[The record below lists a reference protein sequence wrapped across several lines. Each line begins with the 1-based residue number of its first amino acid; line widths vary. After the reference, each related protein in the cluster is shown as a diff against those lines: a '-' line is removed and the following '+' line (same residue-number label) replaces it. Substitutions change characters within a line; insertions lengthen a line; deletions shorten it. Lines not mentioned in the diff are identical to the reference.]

1 MGDPKSGVRRR
12 RAVGTRNRIMTH
24 LALTGE
30 VTDETG
36 MASTV
41 LAAEVGYPGS
51 SIAFAQLLSGMERS
65 GLIEREI
72 RGKRTYRIA
81 AARGASAQMAAVQ
94 RKPAQAASGP
104 PRPARETGAAAA
116 GDAGGYLTPASQ
128 GDFDYDELAR
138 RLLVQVV
145 RRIASGTGERE
156 PAGPADGALE
166 QTVAGLEQ
174 ELASVRTMHGTLSA
188 ENARLRDQLRA
199 ARRSLALAQDRADG
213 RQVTAQLDAAEVG
226 LLERLLAP
234 SGNEGSEGAGTG

>member
-1 MGDPKSGVRRR
+1 
-12 RAVGTRNRIMTH
+12 MTH

-81 AARGASAQMAAVQ
+81 AARGASVQMAAVQ
-94 RKPAQAASGP
+94 RKPAQAASG

-188 ENARLRDQLRA
+188 ENARLREQLRA
-199 ARRSLALAQDRADG
+199 ARRSLALAQDRASS
-213 RQVTAQLDAAEVG
+213 RQVSGQLDAAEVG

-234 SGNEGSEGAGTG
+234 SGNEGSEGTGTG